1 MRHNVAQCGT
11 ICGKMQHT
19 SLHRKSM
26 WHITRKR
33 AAASGR
39 QEIFLKYSG
48 VWKWRIS
55 GAENKRFDF
64 HRNRHD
70 SKTGGGA
77 QISTASLYRER

>member
-1 MRHNVAQCGT
+1 
-11 ICGKMQHT
+11 MQ
-19 SLHRKSM
+19 
-26 WHITRKR
+26 
-33 AAASGR
+33 ASGR
-39 QEIFLKYSG
+39 QVQEILLKYSG

-77 QISTASLYRER
+77 NISSKSIER